1 MSRRNASDDDFQP
14 MINAFSRLPPQA
26 QLVVVLLVLVFGA
39 IAAVVYLRVPHLP
52 QGPGTAGSASPNL
65 VLGNPSNAST
75 DPTDRD
81 NYLMVKPYYA
91 LSYNDGKGTPNRVSW
106 RVIESDLGDAPRRD
120 TFEPDTELPA
130 SFFQVTQHDYTGGGF
145 DRGHMCPHSD
155 RAANQEMSFATFVMS
170 NIIPQAPNVNRK
182 AWAQMEDYCR
192 ELVRR
197 DHDRLYVMAGPAGQG
212 GRGSK
217 GFAST
222 LANGRVTVPKSCW
235 KVVVAIPDNG
245 MDDPTRISS
254 DARVLSVEMPNDNDV
269 VGEEWAQYRTTPARI
284 EQETGLHFFG
294 NMNPAVAAAFRNR
307 LDEEQLPTPRVRR
320 ESAE

>member
-1 MSRRNASDDDFQP
+1 MPRRHAPDDDFQP
-14 MINAFSRLPPQA
+14 MINAFSRLGPQA
-26 QLVVVLLVLVFGA
+26 QLVVFLLLLVAGA
-39 IAAVVYLRVPHLP
+39 IAALFYFRQQNLPH
-52 QGPGTAGSASPNL
+52 GPDGSASPNL

-75 DPTDRD
+75 DPADRD
-81 NYLMVKPYYA
+81 NYLMVKPFYA
-91 LSYNDGKGTPNRVSW
+91 LSYNDDKGTPNWVSW
-106 RVIESDLGDAPRRD
+106 RVIESDLGNAPRRD
-120 TFEPDTELPA
+120 EFAPDTELPTG
-130 SFFQVTQHDYTGGGF
+130 FFQVTQRDYNGSGF

-192 ELVRR
+192 ELVRH

-212 GRGSK
+212 GRGSR

-222 LANGRVTVPKSCW
+222 FADGRVTVPRSCW

-245 MDDPTRISS
+245 IDNPSVISS
-254 DARVLSVEMPNDNDV
+254 DARVLSVEMPNDNDI

-284 EQETGLHFFG
+284 EHDTGLHFFS
-294 NMNPAVAAAFRNR
+294 NLNTQVAAEFRNR
-307 LDEEQLPTPRVRR
+307 LDQQRLPAPRMIVH
-320 ESAE
+320 EH